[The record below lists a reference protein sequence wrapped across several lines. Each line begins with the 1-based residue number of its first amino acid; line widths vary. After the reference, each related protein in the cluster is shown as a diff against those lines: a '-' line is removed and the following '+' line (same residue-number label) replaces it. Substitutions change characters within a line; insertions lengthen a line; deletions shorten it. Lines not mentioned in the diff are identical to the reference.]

1 MEILFHRYGSICEP
15 DIIEAFKSLGIAV
28 DEENSEISEKNISGD
43 VRIKLLAERILTK
56 KPAFVFSINYFPY
69 ISEVCQRLK
78 MLCLNRRLEQTDVCR
93 NGRKSTK
100 KRIKDIVIFHIC
112 MHFILQ
118 SRLHMRE
125 HLN

>member
-56 KPAFVFSINYFPY
+56 KPAFVFEILFYKHNMLYYNVWVNTTHSLCCNFY
-69 ISEVCQRLK
+69 VC
-78 MLCLNRRLEQTDVCR
+78 
-93 NGRKSTK
+93 
-100 KRIKDIVIFHIC
+100 
-112 MHFILQ
+112 
-118 SRLHMRE
+118 
-125 HLN
+125 

>member
-28 DEENSEISEKNISGD
+28 DEENSEITEKNISGD

-78 MLCLNRRLEQTDVCR
+78 VM
-93 NGRKSTK
+93 
-100 KRIKDIVIFHIC
+100 
-112 MHFILQ
+112 
-118 SRLHMRE
+118 
-125 HLN
+125 